1 MKKWQKWL
9 VVGAAAIT
17 CISSVGSFINS
28 YKAEEDKTNTDS
40 EAQTACV
47 QVVEG

>member
-9 VVGAAAIT
+9 VVGAAALT
-17 CISSVGSFINS
+17 CASSIGSFVNT
-28 YKAEEDKTNTDS
+28 YKDKDAEPETGT
-40 EAQTACV
+40 ETACV